1 MAETDQFYARTESP
15 FTDFSPSVFQ
25 AKYGIIGGSLKKR
38 LSASIKAC
46 SESKMPPTAC
56 KQMRLDFDSL
66 DSKPRDGDRKSV
78 FSEKD
83 KIDGVV
89 VKDEPLEV
97 DERCDHDSNV
107 GLDLSEKKPRCGAND
122 SVCSPRSM
130 CKSSPKGFENSCY
143 SCYSPGSSGRDT
155 LPDSSTGTC
164 EQLIRDGRRHS
175 SVSSADD
182 SHMMTSSSSTGETV
196 LCQVCGDLAAGFY
209 CGAYICEACKKFFI
223 RASKLERPRYVCLRQ
238 KDCVITKE
246 SRVHC
251 QYCRY
256 QKCLQL
262 NMFYPKDGQKNANKV
277 GVQEIP
283 CRVCAAPS
291 SGFHFGALTCEG
303 CKGFFRRMVKE
314 REAYNYKC
322 SKSGTCEVNAMTRNM
337 CKACRYNKCIQI
349 GMSVDGSRIGRQ
361 PNAVKHAI
369 SLEAKKQIALK
380 TEPNLPNSKAEN
392 FNFDSVV
399 LQPCL
404 PGDVELDQEHCL
416 NSPGDIRNPKQE
428 NLSPLDHS
436 RQFSDVGSPLHSVH
450 PSDSPMH
457 KEKPRIPS
465 HEQSVYSEPHYSQNR
480 DTASNHPFHMS
491 DSPCCYNDQ
500 YQSQE
505 VGMDL
510 SVRRS
515 SMSSLDYQP
524 PLLPST
530 RSNSFS
536 TSMPP
541 KRYPPATHMYNS
553 GPLSPRLSG
562 SLRHSN
568 EMLSP
573 NRFPHQFNSQDND
586 CASSKKEPHPVYHK
600 EKPYRT
606 IKSPTYSTDREF
618 IYQTDREVIYR
629 SPPEP
634 DLSPP
639 VLPKRNNNK
648 VVMQFPDGSD
658 VTYKE
663 LDDILIQAANAL
675 FHICLTQRAKSRQID
690 ESRFTS
696 VDTCWEKMMEHF
708 NFHAKCIV
716 RFAKKVPGFRL
727 LKIEDQVL
735 LLRTATYGLVILIH
749 SREYE
754 PETGFYNYF
763 NFCCV
768 EQDKIMELFPEF
780 QILLSHFKHTGVM
793 AKRLVLTDLEYAYLS
808 CMLLLNDEY
817 QGLIDTKKV
826 KELKEKYMEAFHEYE
841 FHNFPNGD
849 LRFGEMLLRLSEFSQ
864 FSMQHNISVSLVITK
879 HSQLHIPQLYAE
891 MYNSVTTGDKSPD
904 WSL

>member
-1 MAETDQFYARTESP
+1 MT
-15 FTDFSPSVFQ
+15 VF
-25 AKYGIIGGSLKKR
+25 GH
-38 LSASIKAC
+38 IK
-46 SESKMPPTAC
+46 T
-56 KQMRLDFDSL
+56 
-66 DSKPRDGDRKSV
+66 
-78 FSEKD
+78 
-83 KIDGVV
+83 
-89 VKDEPLEV
+89 
-97 DERCDHDSNV
+97 
-107 GLDLSEKKPRCGAND
+107 
-122 SVCSPRSM
+122 
-130 CKSSPKGFENSCY
+130 
-143 SCYSPGSSGRDT
+143 
-155 LPDSSTGTC
+155 
-164 EQLIRDGRRHS
+164 
-175 SVSSADD
+175 
-182 SHMMTSSSSTGETV
+182 
-196 LCQVCGDLAAGFY
+196 
-209 CGAYICEACKKFFI
+209 KFFI

-380 TEPNLPNSKAEN
+380 TEPNLPNSKMEN

-404 PGDVELDQEHCL
+404 PGDVELDQEHCH

-436 RQFSDVGSPLHSVH
+436 IQFSDVGSPLHSVH
-450 PSDSPMH
+450 LSDSPMH
-457 KEKPRIPS
+457 KEKPRIAS
-465 HEQSVYSEPHYSQNR
+465 HEQSVYSEPHCSQNR
-480 DTASNHPFHMS
+480 DTTSNHPFHMS

-515 SMSSLDYQP
+515 SMSSLDYPP

-536 TSMPP
+536 ASMPP

-573 NRFPHQFNSQDND
+573 NRFPHQFNSQDNED
-586 CASSKKEPHPVYHK
+586 APPKGYNPKEEIYKASSHPVYRTDPSYTNYSSHVESSSPCFKDGYRDHVSSPGPRAVHMHNNSLCYHEHEHPGYQRSDPEIIHDSQDYYIPRGMQFSCAQDHQNYSPTRVKNVHHEPYPQSSVSDRSSQHNNMNNQYHNGSSLAKKEPHPVYHK
-600 EKPYRT
+600 EKPYQT

-618 IYQTDREVIYR
+618 IYQTDKEVIYR
-629 SPPEP
+629 SPSEL
-634 DLSPP
+634 DYSPP
-639 VLPKRNNNK
+639 MLPKRNNNK

-658 VTYKE
+658 ITFKE

-793 AKRLVLTDLEYAYLS
+793 AKRLMLTDLEYAYLS

-817 QGLIDTKKV
+817 QGLVDSKKV

-879 HSQLHIPQLYAE
+879 NSQLHIPQLYAE
-891 MYNSVTTGDKSPD
+891 MYNSVTTGEKTPD
-904 WSL
+904 